1 MTGFRRRG
9 TVLAAGC
16 AALLAVSGCSFKG
29 AYSLPLPGGA
39 ATGKTYSV
47 TAYFKDVQDLT
58 PDSAVR
64 VNDVAVGAV
73 SGITLDTNRADIPKG
88 YYLKARVRLKVKQSV
103 KLPLN
108 AVATLDQTTLL
119 GEKFVSLAPPP
130 NQAPVGQLVNGDT
143 VQSATALPSVEEVF
157 SLLSGVLNGGD
168 LQDLQ
173 TINIQISKA
182 LAGRETA
189 VRGALTQL
197 TTFVTGLNGQKHQI
211 VRALD
216 ELDRFTT
223 QLKAQDGTIATALT
237 QLGPGLRVLANE
249 HQQFADLLT
258 DLSNFG
264 RVASRVIN
272 ASSAQTIT
280 GLRDL
285 EPILG
290 HLSAAGSSLPRALE
304 ILLTYPFPRDSSQA
318 SPGDYTNFAF
328 TLDVGPLLCSV
339 FAGDTPAQLSS
350 ILGPVEGQLV
360 SLLTGG
366 TDKCQK
372 TGTVSSPLTTPGIGT
387 LNRPSTKAD
396 RQSTSDAAPSP
407 TPSPTATGL
416 SRLLNGL
423 LGGGN

>member
-1 MTGFRRRG
+1 MIGFRRKG
-9 TVLAAGC
+9 VVLAAGC
-16 AALLAVSGCSFKG
+16 TALLAVSGCSFKG

-39 ATGKTYSV
+39 ATGKTYTV

-73 SGITLDTNRADIPKG
+73 SGITLDTNRADGPKR
-88 YYLKARVRLKVKQSV
+88 YLHAKVSLKVKQSV
-103 KLPLN
+103 KLPVN

-119 GEKFVSLAPPP
+119 GEKFVSLSPPP
-130 NQAPVGQLVNGDT
+130 NQAPVGQLVNGDI
-143 VQSATALPSVEEVF
+143 VGSATALPSVEEVF

-182 LAGRETA
+182 LAGRESA

-216 ELDRFTT
+216 ELDRFSG
-223 QLKAQDGTIATALT
+223 QLAKQDGTIATALT

-264 RVASRVIN
+264 KVASRVIN
-272 ASSAQTIT
+272 SSSSQTIT
-280 GLRDL
+280 GLHDL
-285 EPILG
+285 EPILQ
-290 HLSAAGSSLPRALE
+290 HLSAAGSELPRSLE

-328 TLDVGPLLCSV
+328 TLDLGPLLCSA
-339 FAGDTPAQLSS
+339 FAGDTPAQLAA
-350 ILGPVEGQLV
+350 LLTPAEDTLV
-360 SLLTGG
+360 TLLTGG
-366 TDKCQK
+366 TDKCPK
-372 TGTVSSPLTTPGIGT
+372 TGSVGSPLSTPKIGN
-387 LNRPSTKAD
+387 LDDPSTKAD
-396 RQSTSDAAPSP
+396 RESTSRSGASP